1 MIPLDC
7 HLAAVRAVLLIWA
20 AAFVGCGARTSAV
33 QGVVLLD
40 GKPLPNASVQF
51 VPQGAG
57 RDATGHT
64 DASGAFSMS
73 TLQPGDGVV
82 AGDYKVVISPPI
94 GAPDPKVYASNEEA
108 MAAAA
113 KAPPPKASS
122 FPQQYTRPDQTPLTQ
137 TVPVS
142 GRVTF
147 DLKSK

>member
-1 MIPLDC
+1 
-7 HLAAVRAVLLIWA
+7 VFTRAVSLVLVA
-20 AAFVGCGARTSAV
+20 ALAGCGGSRTTPV
-33 QGVVLLD
+33 EGVVLLD

-57 RDATGHT
+57 RDATGQT

-73 TLQPGDGVV
+73 TSQPGDGVV
-82 AGDYKVVISPPI
+82 PGEYKVVISPPL
-94 GAPDPKVYASNEEA
+94 GTPDLGRYASSEEA

-137 TVPVS
+137 KVPVS
-142 GRVTF
+142 GKVTF
-147 DLKSK
+147 ELKSK

>member
-1 MIPLDC
+1 MNPLDC
-7 HLAAVRAVLLIWA
+7 HLAAVRAALLISA
-20 AAFVGCGARTSAV
+20 AAVVGCGARTSAV

-40 GKPLPNASVQF
+40 GKPVPNASVQF

-82 AGDYKVVISPPI
+82 AGEYKVVISPPL
-94 GAPDPKVYASNEEA
+94 GTPDPKVYASNEEA
-108 MAAAA
+108 MAAAS

-122 FPQQYTRPDQTPLTQ
+122 FPQLYTRLDQTPLQQ

-142 GRVTF
+142 GKVTF
-147 DLKSK
+147 DLKSQ

>member
-1 MIPLDC
+1 MNPPGC
-7 HLAAVRAVLLIWA
+7 HLAAVRSALLISA
-20 AAFVGCGARTSAV
+20 AALVGCGARTSAV

-40 GKPLPNASVQF
+40 GKPVPNASVQF

-57 RDATGHT
+57 RDATGQT

-73 TLQPGDGVV
+73 TFQPGDGVV
-82 AGDYKVVISPPI
+82 AGDYKVVIAPPI
-94 GAPDPKVYASNEEA
+94 GTPDPTVYASNEEA

-122 FPQQYTRPDQTPLTQ
+122 FPQQYTRPDQTPLKQ
-137 TVPVS
+137 TVQVS
-142 GRVTF
+142 GKVTF